1 MEVLAFLE
9 SCTGK
14 WFSQRTRY
22 DFDQNNA
29 ENQKSELNMEKINP
43 GDAELQSL
51 CQAYQIKSTQ
61 TLGGIKT
68 SWETIGDWGATKQ
81 KGSTLWLFSPDDEV
95 GLTGKLFRS
104 VAKPGSLML
113 SGRYLLAADESLTL
127 ILESDTVYTEE
138 RLWFASANLRLRTSL
153 IQQRD
158 RFSYSAFYSEIR
170 KLPAPPPPEA

>member
-1 MEVLAFLE
+1 MEVLTFLE

-14 WFSQRTRY
+14 WLSQRTRY
-22 DFDQNNA
+22 DFDQNDT
-29 ENQKSELNMEKINP
+29 ENQKSELIMERINP
-43 GDAELQSL
+43 GDSELQPL
-51 CQAYQIKSTQ
+51 CQAYQVNSAQI
-61 TLGGIKT
+61 LGGIKT
-68 SWETIGDWGATKQ
+68 SWETVGDWGGTKQ
-81 KGSTLWLFSPDDEV
+81 KGSTLWLFLPDDEA
-95 GLTGKLFRS
+95 GLKGKLFRS

-153 IQQRD
+153 IQQGD